1 MKDLSTE
8 NYKILLVEVKEVGNK
23 WKDSMFMNQETI
35 LLQ

>member
-1 MKDLSTE
+1 MKDLAIE
-8 NYKILLVEVKEVGNK
+8 NYKIFLVEVGNK

>member
-1 MKDLSTE
+1 MKDLSIE
-8 NYKILLVEVKEVGNK
+8 NYKISLVEVGNK